1 MSEHEISA
9 RSAAV
14 YVLFYNGLTVL
25 DELIES
31 VLVGKTRLTY
41 VRRGVGKP
49 VGMLFGIFLIR
60 QNSSEG
66 VSVDDII
73 FVYVHKAESA
83 GIGRTVPQRLIT
95 YGTALYI
102 GDFGLVEV
110 IKFDRGRIIQRNFV
124 VTEKLVTDLFGK
136 KVVNAVKRSMRVRAG
151 YKHRLILAYDFITAY
166 AEFRLVESRAAILS
180 HRSVSERNYS

>member
-83 GIGRTVPQRLIT
+83 GIGRAVPQRLIT

-136 KVVNAVKRSMRVRAG
+136 KVVNAVKRSMRVRAS
-151 YKHRLILAYDFITAY
+151 LPW
-166 AEFRLVESRAAILS
+166 ESGFL
-180 HRSVSERNYS
+180 